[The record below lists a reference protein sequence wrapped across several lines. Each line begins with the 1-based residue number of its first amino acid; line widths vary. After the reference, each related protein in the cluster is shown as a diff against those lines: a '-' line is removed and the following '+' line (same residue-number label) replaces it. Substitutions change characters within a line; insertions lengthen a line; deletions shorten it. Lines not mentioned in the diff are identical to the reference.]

1 MISLSSPVHWWVVLL
16 QLGLLPIVVVYAFTP
31 PSSSIGTSTLK
42 LRNAYSYTNDRHF
55 HHVQQQLR
63 TIVYSSFVNS
73 FDRRGSKLQMTSSND
88 KQQYESSNASASA
101 SASSS
106 DGSSIEI
113 QTVMIEA
120 EALRAKARE
129 IRLEANNAEQIL
141 ASNRAAKRS
150 SSNSELD
157 ALIDTVLCSSTEV
170 VEPTLVAAGNNND
183 DASIKALAELIQQ
196 QKLGSIDTLL
206 RLTNRIHERESN
218 ASRSFKAAS
227 KGAVPT
233 PTSNAAQSF
242 VIGNVNNSIDNNQA
256 EMKQLDGLLDLV
268 VGAILFLD
276 EQRAISDP
284 STKITSHGKMLQSHV
299 KELRTNEE
307 MDQQRRAAAESIR
320 NNNDPRSK
328 ASSALQPQS
337 NTIDT
342 LIRQSLFGTNATS
355 ASNNNRKFPTMDVM
369 SIPLWVPASLLG
381 YVATCPKAAVDPKD
395 VDILRKEVLGD
406 DGGNGNLGSSPFI
419 IKSTDQTKF
428 AACFKGDFRN
438 KVVSSSAVNSNNE
451 ESTTIN
457 TVFDVLKQKF
467 QSYQKNKQLQQK
479 GNKGK
484 TTNAARSTASISNR
498 DESIKLG
505 YEAISLRFE
514 TARNTNG
521 SLLSKR
527 IQLFLMDDP
536 EYNPRL
542 DYNNEGPQSMI
553 LALSTN
559 VQPLGNR
566 QERSDNELRR
576 LQGGG
581 NGLPSKGLP
590 VLAVFFSLVTTI
602 TYTVAIYALNPYVH
616 DNQSDLSSPLSIPLL
631 VNQCL
636 PVALGIFALQAV
648 HEISHMLA
656 AKHYNIKLGWPIP
669 LPSLQIGMFGSIT
682 PYQSFP
688 NQRRD
693 LFDVS
698 MSGPT
703 VTLLLSTL
711 LSALGL
717 YLTVASSSFEVIST
731 YPVVPCTLL
740 RSSVILGTVTSFLAP
755 KLMLLP
761 PTQVIPLHPLFLVGL
776 TGLFS
781 SALNLLPI
789 GRLDGGRASMAVY
802 GRRSASLISL
812 LMLLGSSLLA
822 LSGTSRIC
830 TFFGLW
836 VVLFQRNLDLP
847 TRNEISE
854 LDDGRVVF
862 YGIVLFFSMLVL
874 LPFPGGVSP

>member
-31 PSSSIGTSTLK
+31 PSSSITTSTLK

-63 TIVYSSFVNS
+63 TIVYSGFDNS
-73 FDRRGSKLQMTSSND
+73 FDRRRSKLQMTSSND

-101 SASSS
+101 SASASSS

-113 QTVMIEA
+113 QTIMVEA

-157 ALIDTVLCSSTEV
+157 VLIDTVLCSSTEV
-170 VEPTLVAAGNNND
+170 VEPTLVAAGNNNG
-183 DASIKALAELIQQ
+183 DASIKALAERIQQ
-196 QKLGSIDTLL
+196 QKIGSIDTLL
-206 RLTNRIHERESN
+206 RLINRIHERESN

-276 EQRAISDP
+276 EQRAIADP
-284 STKITSHGKMLQSHV
+284 SSKITSHGKMLQSHV

-307 MDQQRRAAAESIR
+307 MDQQRRAAAESLR
-320 NNNDPRSK
+320 NSNDPRSK

-355 ASNNNRKFPTMDVM
+355 ASNNNRKFPLMDVM
-369 SIPLWVPASLLG
+369 SIPRWVPASLLG
-381 YVATCPKAAVDPKD
+381 YVATCANAAVDPKD
-395 VDILRKEVLGD
+395 MDILRKEVLGD
-406 DGGNGNLGSSPFI
+406 GGGNGNLGSSPFI
-419 IKSTDQTKF
+419 IKSTYQTKF
-428 AACFKGDFRN
+428 AACFKGEFRN
-438 KVVSSSAVNSNNE
+438 KVVSNSAVDSNNE

-457 TVFDVLKQKF
+457 TVFDVLKQI
-467 QSYQKNKQLQQK
+467 YQKNRQLQQK
-479 GNKGK
+479 GNKDK
-484 TTNAARSTASISNR
+484 TTNAASSTASISNR

-505 YEAISLRFE
+505 YEAINLRFE

-527 IQLFLMDDP
+527 IQLFLLDDP

-566 QERSDNELRR
+566 QEESDNELRR

-581 NGLPSKGLP
+581 NGIASKGLP
-590 VLAVFFSLVTTI
+590 VLAVIFSLVTTI
-602 TYTVAIYALNPYVH
+602 TYTVAIYALNPYLH

-740 RSSVILGTVTSFLAP
+740 RSSVVLGTVTSFIAP

-761 PTQVIPLHPLFLVGL
+761 PTQVIPLHPLFLIGL

-854 LDDGRVVF
+854 LDDKRVVF
-862 YGIVLFFSMLVL
+862 YGITLFFSMLVL